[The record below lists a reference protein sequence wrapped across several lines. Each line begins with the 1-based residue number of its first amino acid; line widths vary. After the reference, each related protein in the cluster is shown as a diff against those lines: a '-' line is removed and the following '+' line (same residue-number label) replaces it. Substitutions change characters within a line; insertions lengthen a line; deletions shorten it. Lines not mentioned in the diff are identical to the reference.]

1 MFNRKSLALWLCIIS
16 ISAATLLAQEASL
29 SGTISGWVFDSASR
43 SLRPIIGIPG
53 ASYLGDPLVA
63 GLDWAAVAPEGNHAL
78 ALRAGDLYSVRGLQ
92 SNPAWTLIEGALP
105 SPGRIAWSADAS
117 VAVLSSS
124 VESRIQ
130 FVRNLGEGPVA
141 GPPIDLPGRV
151 SALALDRAGERALV
165 GIEAEQEGGLYLVSP
180 DGSPRL
186 LAPLGRPAAIAL
198 AANDRDLFVADRASR
213 QIWELRNFREEATP
227 LLFADDGGGVTD
239 AVGLALSR
247 DGRLLFVASQ
257 SGKTLDAYALESR
270 SLSSRS
276 ALDYEPSLLE
286 PLSGRVLFLLK
297 SRGSGNEPLLVLDTS
312 REPTVYFVP
321 VGRGE

>member
-1 MFNRKSLALWLCIIS
+1 MFSTKSLVLWLCIIS
-16 ISAATLLAQEASL
+16 VSAAVLPAQEARL
-29 SGTISGWVFDSASR
+29 SGPISGWVFDGATH
-43 SLRPIIGIPG
+43 SLRPIIGMPG

-63 GLDWAAVAPEGNHAL
+63 GLDWAAVAPEGNQAL
-78 ALRAGDLYSVRGLQ
+78 ALRAGNLYAVRGLEG
-92 SNPAWTLIEGALP
+92 NPAWTLIEGGLP
-105 SPGRIAWSADAS
+105 SPGRIAWNASAS

-124 VESRIQ
+124 AESRLQ

-141 GPPIDLPGRV
+141 GAPIDLPGRV
-151 SALALDRAGERALV
+151 LALALDRAGERAVV
-165 GIEAEQEGGLYLVSP
+165 GIEAEQEGGLYLVSQAEP
-180 DGSPRL
+180 PRL
-186 LAPLGRPAAIAL
+186 LARLGRPAAIAL

-213 QIWELRNFREEATP
+213 QIWEFRNFRQEATP
-227 LLFADDGGGVTD
+227 LLFAEDGSGDSD

-270 SLSSRS
+270 SLFSRS

-297 SRGSGNEPLLVLDTS
+297 SSGNGREPLLVLDTS